1 MKFDTPKEY
10 GFTHNEDHVFTNV
23 PNETLMEHAC
33 KFTGA
38 KQSAAGAIVVE
49 SGKHTGRAAK
59 DKYVVVSDKSEST
72 IDWKNNIHK
81 MQRSVF
87 DQIKT
92 DIINHINDQERLYWT
107 RKNVGAHQKYALS
120 TELFT
125 THPHH
130 ALFFNYLMRNDAYA
144 SYPLGHYTVLH
155 APFLQIDAEKYG
167 TRSETVIAMD
177 IDNNVVLIAGTRYA
191 GEIKKSIFSAMNY
204 ILPEHGLL
212 PMHAG
217 SNVAE
222 NGDVSVF
229 FGLSGT
235 GKTTLSTQEG
245 RLLIGDDEHA
255 LCDEG
260 IFNFE
265 GGCYAKTYK
274 LSQEGEPGIFK
285 ACNTKGALLEN
296 VVLNE
301 DGTPDFDD
309 KSLAENGRC
318 AYPLDFID
326 GVEPTSQGAM
336 PNHMFFL
343 SADAFGVLPP
353 VSKLNKNQA
362 MYYFLSGYTA
372 KLAGT
377 EMGVTEPQATFS
389 TCFGAPFM
397 MRNSKEYADLLGQY
411 IEKHN
416 IKVWLINTGWT
427 GGSYGT
433 GHRFPLATTRRII
446 DAIQNNELENAEFVK
461 EPNFGLDVP
470 TQIKGVETSM
480 LQPKNTWK
488 EGNFDQT
495 AQKLGTMFTEN
506 FSSVHASINGQIQSG
521 GPSV

>member
-1 MKFDTPKEY
+1 MSKDTLQQY
-10 GFTHNEDHVFTNV
+10 GFQHSEDQVFQNAD
-23 PNETLMEHAC
+23 NQLLMDHAVQY
-33 KFTGA
+33 TGA
-38 KQSAAGAIVVE
+38 EKSQAGALAVQ

-59 DKYVVVSDKSEST
+59 DKYVVSSDLTEST
-72 IDWKNNIHK
+72 IDWKNNVHRMSADTFANLKKDVIA
-81 MQRSVF
+81 
-87 DQIKT
+87 
-92 DIINHINDQERLYWT
+92 HINEQPRLYWST
-107 RKNVGAHQKYALS
+107 RNVGSHAKYSLEA
-120 TELFT
+120 ELIS
-125 THPHH
+125 THPSHT
-130 ALFFNYLMRNDAYA
+130 LFFHYLMRNDDF
-144 SYPLGHYTVLH
+144 SPELGHYTILH
-155 APFLQIDAEKYG
+155 APTYQADKDKYDL
-167 TRSETVIAMD
+167 RSETVIAMD
-177 IDNNVVLIAGTRYA
+177 LDNHEILIMGTLYS
-191 GEIKKSIFSAMNY
+191 GEIKKSLFSAMNY

-217 SNVAE
+217 SNVAA

-255 LCDEG
+255 LSEDG

-274 LSQEGEPGIFK
+274 LSEEGEPGIFK
-285 ACNTKGALLEN
+285 ACNTPGALLEN
-296 VVLNE
+296 VVLN
-301 DGTPDFDD
+301 DDKTPDFDD

-326 GVEPTSQGAM
+326 GVEPTSKGKM

-353 VSKLNKNQA
+353 VSKLNKDQA

-397 MRNSKEYADLLGQY
+397 MRNSMEYAKLLGQY

-427 GGSYGT
+427 GGSYGV
-433 GHRFPLATTRRII
+433 GHRFSLKVTRRII

-461 EPNFGLDVP
+461 EDNFGLLVP
-470 TQIKGVETSM
+470 THIDGVDDQLLKPAT
-480 LQPKNTWK
+480 TWTQ
-488 EGNFDQT
+488 GDYSAT
-495 AQKLGTMFTEN
+495 AKKLGGMFSEN
-506 FSSVHASINGQIQSG
+506 FVSFHGDNNTIMAS
-521 GPSV
+521 GPNI